1 MKKSVM
7 IASVIVIVVGM
18 VGFVPSAMALSVL
31 EDGGEKVV
39 YDDVNELYW
48 YWDVYHWAN
57 QTSNQ
62 QKTNIATE
70 LAGGYFGVTGW
81 HMANLSEQE
90 IWIGYAYSDMLA
102 TFGLQHVSWFGSG
115 ITGGNFDVAQPS
127 PDRVGIGYIDGYEA
141 RTWRG
146 SGIDDPVPTRGAW
159 VVAEVSDVVI
169 PEPGTLILLGSGVL
183 GLLALH
189 RKYMRKD

>member
-1 MKKSVM
+1 MKKGVM
-7 IASVIVIVVGM
+7 IASVIVVVVGM
-18 VGFVPSAMALSVL
+18 VGFGPSVMALSVL

-57 QTSNQ
+57 QTYDQ
-62 QKTNIATE
+62 QITNIATE

-81 HMANLSEQE
+81 HMALNSEMI
-90 IWIGYAYSDMLA
+90 IWAGYAYSDMLA
-102 TFGLQHVSWFGSG
+102 TFGLQNDPW
-115 ITGGNFDVAQPS
+115 TGGNCDIAEFVS
-127 PDRVGIGYIDGYEA
+127 PGRVGIGYIDGVEE

-146 SGIDDPVPTRGAW
+146 SAPDVPVNRGAW
-159 VVAEVSDVVI
+159 VVAEVPDVVI
-169 PEPGTLILLGSGVL
+169 PEPGTLILLGSGML

-189 RKYMRKD
+189 RRYTKKD